1 MRETSV
7 SMDAIVWNF
16 HESLPEKVA
25 EFERLWTAWQADP
38 PSRDACNSFR
48 VLIHRMSGATAA
60 FGYEDL
66 AERAVELERLLRP
79 GVCNQDHLP
88 DSVFRHIERAAAQ
101 LLEALNTSAAKDHP
115 PPQVLT

>member
-7 SMDAIVWNF
+7 SLDAIVWSY

-38 PSRDACNSFR
+38 PSRDACDAFR
-48 VLIHRMSGATAA
+48 VLIHRMSGASAA

-66 AERAVELERLLRP
+66 ARRAVELERLLKP
-79 GVCNQDHLP
+79 GVCRDEHLP
-88 DSVFRHIERAAAQ
+88 DAIYRQIENAAAD
-101 LLEALNTSAAKDHP
+101 LLGALRQRATDAQPPAA
-115 PPQVLT
+115 VV